1 MTEQI
6 FEKELTANDV
16 GETGGHQ
23 AGMHIPKKQK
33 ELVEFLPGL
42 DPKIKNP
49 DTWLHCKD
57 ADGNEWKFRYIHY
70 NNRLHDPGGTRNEY
84 RITHMTPYF
93 RAVGARSG
101 DNFRVSGVVGENAF
115 RISVVTSA
123 LKKEAPQDQKT
134 RIKLRGWRRVH

>member
-57 ADGNEWKFRYIHY
+57 ADG
-70 NNRLHDPGGTRNEY
+70 NEY